1 LQFSIIVKRLLNRYN
16 KNILIKRSDFMLEN
30 RQTIKK
36 FILSLLVVLIGFGLV
51 ACNNDSTTENTTQ
64 SQITHTTTE
73 PEELSENTKIQLY
86 NGPEILSSSELVNI
100 SVEERDVF
108 VYETRVNHGRT
119 FTFTA
124 SENKV
129 PLAIF
134 DFEGVVNVKIEVNTE
149 AEITEAVV
157 RPLAYGIEPVIEGNT
172 ISFALEYPTAYTVE
186 YNNDPKTAVHLFTN
200 TIEDETYDPNNLPE
214 DVIYIGPGVYKADT
228 IPVLSNQTVYIAGG
242 AVVYGNIRTEN
253 MENITIKGRGII
265 SGEIYP
271 RTQASQYVIPIELR
285 RSNNITIEGITFLD
299 PAGWAMAIYFSS
311 DIQIKNVN
319 IITARANGDGISVQS
334 SEDVEVRNSFLRTWD
349 DALVVKNYDLGTT
362 NNILFDNIQIWT
374 DLAQSME
381 IGYETYGDTISNV
394 SFRNITVLHNF
405 HKPVLSIHNGD
416 QANITNVL
424 FQNITVED
432 AQMIGDNA
440 VDNSDDYLIEFF
452 TRYNQVWSRSSDVR
466 GKINGVTIDNLKV
479 IDGKED
485 FVSLIHGFGTNNLT
499 QNIQIKNVSIFGDLV
514 ENAEDLNLTANEYVQ
529 NLTFS
534 NDKDVTGAS
543 LYTPYVFEQPAEDN
557 KEITVFENISQE
569 GYLVPEFARAE
580 AISSYMGNK
589 VDADFTAET
598 TRGTEI
604 LVYDDGSGYYDVLGN
619 ESAYAIDSDEQTMWR
634 SEAFPEDPNLYYALS
649 LDFSGVYSI
658 GTIRLFGNM
667 ASEIYQEQN
676 IAVYGIRSTSTTN
689 TYVKLLSTNSYQFS
703 PASGNVVDIKIRS
716 GEFKAIQ
723 LRFYSSDLPQVADYA
738 FLSEVEFYPAS
749 LSFSKPVYSTTH
761 EDVYQNSYAVD
772 GNPLTYYE
780 AQKGVFP
787 AEITV
792 DLMLAYDVKYIS
804 LYLPPKW
811 EDRTQEIEV
820 LISTDGSNFTTIV
833 ARTEYDFLTSESNVI
848 DIILENSVTAQYVK
862 FVIYSNSTGY
872 GAQISE
878 ISIFE

>member
-1 LQFSIIVKRLLNRYN
+1 M
-16 KNILIKRSDFMLEN
+16 LIKRNL
-30 RQTIKK
+30 IKK
-36 FILSLLVVLIGFGLV
+36 LSLGLIFIVLGLV
-51 ACNNDSTTENTTQ
+51 FIACGGGTTTTNDVTTETPTTQ
-64 SQITHTTTE
+64 EPITFTTTE
-73 PEELSENTKIQLY
+73 PEELSENTKVMLY
-86 NGPEILSSSELVNI
+86 DGPEILTTSDKVKVF
-100 SVEERDVF
+100 VEEREVF

-119 FTFTA
+119 FTYTA
-124 SENKV
+124 SADTV
-129 PLAIF
+129 PLSIF
-134 DFEGVVNVKIEVNTE
+134 DFEGVVEVTIEVNTE
-149 AEITEAVV
+149 EPITEAVV
-157 RPLAYGIEPVIEGNT
+157 RPLAYDIEPVINGNLIT
-172 ISFALEYPTAYTVE
+172 FTLEYPTAYTVE
-186 YNNDPKTAVHLFTN
+186 YNGSSMNAIHLFTN
-200 TIEDETYDPNNLPE
+200 TIEEDPYDPNNLPE

-228 IPVLSNQTVYIAGG
+228 IPVASNQTVYIAGG

-285 RSNNITIEGITFLD
+285 RSSNITIEGITFLD
-299 PAGWAMAIYFSS
+299 PAGWAMAIYFSN
-311 DIQIKNVN
+311 DITISNVN
-319 IITARANGDGISVQS
+319 IVTARANGDGISVQS
-334 SEDVEVRNSFLRTWD
+334 SSDVEVRNSFLRTWD

-381 IGYETYGDTISNV
+381 IGYETYGATMNNI

-416 QANITNVL
+416 QAIITNVL

-440 VDNSDDYLIEFF
+440 VENTDDYLIEFF
-452 TRYNQVWSRSSDVR
+452 TRYNQVWSKSTDVR

-479 IDGKED
+479 VDGKED
-485 FVSLIHGFGTNNLT
+485 FISLIHGFGSDNLT
-499 QNIQIKNVSIFGDLV
+499 ENVTISNVSIFGEV
-514 ENAEDLNLTANEYVQ
+514 VKTAEDLNLTTNDFVQ
-529 NLTFS
+529 NINIS
-534 NDKDVTGAS
+534 DNKEVTGAS
-543 LYTPYVFEQPAEDN
+543 LYIPYVFEQPIDDVP
-557 KEITVFENISQE
+557 EITTIANISQE

-580 AISSYMGNK
+580 PISSYMGNK
-589 VDADFTAET
+589 VTANFTAET

-604 LVYDDGSGYYDVLGN
+604 LIYDDGTGFYDDALAPSNLVVDGDN
-619 ESAYAIDSDEQTMWR
+619 ETLWLSQ
-634 SEAFPEDPNLYYALS
+634 AFPEDSTEYYALS
-649 LDFSGVYSI
+649 IDFDGIYSI

-667 ASEIYQEQN
+667 LSEIYQEQN
-676 IAVYGIRSTSTTN
+676 IAVYGIRSTSTTD
-689 TYVKLLSTNSYQFS
+689 TYVKLLSTNAYQFT

-723 LRFYSSDLPQVADYA
+723 LRFYSSDLPQVPNYA

-749 LSFSKPVYSTTH
+749 LSFSKPVYSTAH

-780 AQKGVFP
+780 AAKGVFP

-792 DLMLAYDVKYIS
+792 DLMAPYDVKYIT

-811 EDRTQEIEV
+811 EDRTQEIEILV
-820 LISTDGSNFTTIV
+820 SNDGTNFTTIV
-833 ARTEYDFLTSESNVI
+833 ARTAYQFLTANSNVV
-848 DIILENSVTAQYVK
+848 DVTLAEAVSAQYVK
-862 FVIYSNSTGY
+862 FIIYSNTTGY
-872 GAQISE
+872 GAQVSE